1 MWQQQRGPK
10 ASKKALKSIRTI
22 RIKEVPDCGEEV
34 LLQPALVNFKKKH
47 VSGLAKF
54 KKDSFRENKKG
65 VGMGKSN
72 RVFHALLAL
81 KKGHN

>member
-1 MWQQQRGPK
+1 MVWQRGPK

-22 RIKEVPDCGEEV
+22 RIKEVPDCGEV
-34 LLQPALVNFKKKH
+34 LLQPVLVNFKKKH

-72 RVFHALLAL
+72 RVFHA
-81 KKGHN
+81 

>member
-22 RIKEVPDCGEEV
+22 RIKEVPDCGEV